1 MSDEGTSADLH
12 VAAPDD
18 DDQIVTDF
26 ESGPSVSD
34 QLIALRTAALDD
46 LGGEHASC
54 LAAEQLL
61 ARAKA
66 RRMRAAAVA
75 LDTGVDVE
83 IVARVVGV
91 SEGTI
96 RNWAKS
102 LEGGG

>member
-18 DDQIVTDF
+18 
-26 ESGPSVSD
+26 GPSVSD

-46 LGGEHASC
+46 LGAAHASC
-54 LAAEQLL
+54 LESEQGL

-66 RRMRAAAVA
+66 RRVRAAAVA

-83 IVARVVGV
+83 IVAAVVGV
-91 SEGTI
+91 SDGTI

-102 LEGGG
+102 LEGE